1 MKVVYIMG
9 AGHIGSTILDIA
21 ISTHRNIESLGE
33 LSKYHR
39 FSWLPDDNRVCACGL
54 SVYDCSFWG
63 QIRPEWT
70 RLFQSNDADRYIQL
84 QKRYEGSR
92 MGWLRLL
99 KNGYKSSPDFNE
111 YMKGTESLYQAI
123 QRISGSKFLVD
134 SSLTPRRAYAL
145 SLSSAIDLYLIHLVR
160 DGRGVIWSLKK
171 PGKKILTKEYVPAPS
186 WRTTKYWISANLQ
199 STWVLDQV
207 KEEKRQMIRYE
218 DFVINPS
225 LILNKIGNLV
235 GEDMS
240 GLLTGATLNHSGQ
253 DRHTVGGSRIRMQ
266 KDIRIKPDF
275 AWLEKLSDQDRKLFW
290 GMAGWLARQYG
301 YKKNQIDY
309 RM

>member
-1 MKVVYIMG
+1 MSVIRRSREL
-9 AGHIGSTILDIA
+9 GSAD
-21 ISTHRNIESLGE
+21 
-33 LSKYHR
+33 K
-39 FSWLPDDNRVCACGL
+39 
-54 SVYDCSFWG
+54 SV
-63 QIRPEWT
+63 
-70 RLFQSNDADRYIQL
+70 
-84 QKRYEGSR
+84 
-92 MGWLRLL
+92 
-99 KNGYKSSPDFNE
+99 
-111 YMKGTESLYQAI
+111 
-123 QRISGSKFLVD
+123 
-134 SSLTPRRAYAL
+134 
-145 SLSSAIDLYLIHLVR
+145 AIDLYLIYLVR

-199 STWVLDQV
+199 STWVLYQV

-253 DRHTVGGSRIRMQ
+253 DRHTVGGSRIIMQ

-275 AWLEKLSDQDRKLFW
+275 AWLEKLSDQDRKLLIYIKL
-290 GMAGWLARQYG
+290 ML
-301 YKKNQIDY
+301 N
-309 RM
+309 